1 MENKILRFTMR
12 DLTEKSS
19 KKLIKLNDESINYGL
34 VLSENDVNNIMKHTN
49 ETLTKIGR
57 IETSTSSLEK
67 IIEIVYSSPYTDKE
81 NYVENINDMQE
92 IFYYFKSEVLDL
104 ISDDE
109 VIEAGG
115 SRDEEMLKTFGDF
128 PVRTSKQEDCVRSDQ
143 LLYDGRWFEC
153 MSSRLSRNTILKHW
167 TSTFKL
173 IPVSE
178 NKEPSNSEMEETE

>member
-1 MENKILRFTMR
+1 MPFFGSSYTLRR
-12 DLTEKSS
+12 
-19 KKLIKLNDESINYGL
+19 YGK
-34 VLSENDVNNIMKHTN
+34 D
-49 ETLTKIGR
+49 
-57 IETSTSSLEK
+57 K
-67 IIEIVYSSPYTDKE
+67 IIDGYPTAGYEDIQV
-81 NYVENINDMQE
+81 I
-92 IFYYFKSEVLDL
+92 LDVQTL
-104 ISDDE
+104 SDDE